1 MRGFGKIVAPDSVE
15 VTLNEGGTKQVI
27 KTKNILIATGSDVVS
42 LPGLKVSNNREEKER
57 KKGVRK
63 EDVKVSYVDNTD

>member
-1 MRGFGKIVAPDSVE
+1 MAPDSVE

-42 LPGLKVSNNREEKER
+42 LPGLKVSNKRVGRE
-57 KKGVRK
+57 KGVKK